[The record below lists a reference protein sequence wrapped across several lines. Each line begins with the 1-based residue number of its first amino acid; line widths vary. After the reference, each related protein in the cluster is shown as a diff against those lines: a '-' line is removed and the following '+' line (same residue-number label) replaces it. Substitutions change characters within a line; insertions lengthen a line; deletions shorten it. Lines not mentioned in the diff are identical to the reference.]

1 MGILSHIEKLRDRA
15 EQSVLSLPAL
25 MIKSETLADN
35 IIHGEHARK
44 KSGTGEK
51 FWQYREYDAS
61 DRPQDIDWRQSAKGD
76 QVFIKQKEWQITRK
90 VFLWCAGGPSMSF
103 ASNETAYSKQ
113 ECAQI
118 LSLSLALLL
127 KKAKEQIGIY
137 GEERTGRSE
146 ETMAKITEFLFQ
158 RSAIDE
164 TLPDTESLSMPRHA
178 FFIGAGDFLRP
189 IEEIERSFIAL
200 SKQTQ
205 SALIIQVLDP
215 TEIDLSYNG
224 RIRFKAPNGDKEII
238 NHVAS
243 VRQAYQERII
253 EHIETVRNLAESY
266 QWHYVFHR
274 TDNDIE
280 VTLRQIWQILSMGE
294 HEQ

>member
-15 EQSVLSLPAL
+15 EQSVSSLPAL

-44 KSGTGEK
+44 KAGTGEK
-51 FWQYREYDAS
+51 FWQFREYDSS
-61 DRPQDIDWRQSAKGD
+61 DRPQDIDWRQSGKGD

-90 VFLWCAGGPSMSF
+90 VFLWCAGGPSMSY
-103 ASNETAYSKQ
+103 ASNEAAYSKQ

-146 ETMAKITEFLFQ
+146 ETIAKITEFLFQ
-158 RSAIDE
+158 RSVVDE
-164 TLPDTESLSMPRHA
+164 TLPDTATLTMPKHA
-178 FFIGAGDFLRP
+178 FFMGTGDFLQP
-189 IEEIERSFIAL
+189 IEDIERAFLAL

-215 TEIDLSYNG
+215 AEIDLAYSG
-224 RIRFKAPNGDKEII
+224 RIRFKAPNGDQEVI

-243 VRQAYQERII
+243 VRNDYQKRIV
-253 EHIETVRNLAESY
+253 EHIESVRTLAESY
-266 QWHYVFHR
+266 QWHYIFHR

-280 VTLRQIWQILSMGE
+280 VTLRQIWGILNTGE
-294 HEQ
+294 NE